1 MHLKKLP
8 TYFVK
13 GDQRKAVYHTVLAR
27 ELQAAGW
34 KVEGEEQAS
43 KPKTVAPAPVAAPE
57 VVEEA
62 PEPIEAVS
70 ELAEDVNLDEMT
82 RAELVVFAEKN
93 DIEFKSYASKA
104 EILEACKEFVN
115 G

>member
-27 ELQAAGW
+27 ELHAAGW
-34 KVEGEEQAS
+34 APEAGEQVAE
-43 KPKTVAPAPVAAPE
+43 PKTVSPATVAVQEAPTQAEPVAE
-57 VVEEA
+57 VKKEE
-62 PEPIEAVS
+62 
-70 ELAEDVNLDEMT
+70 VNLDEMT
-82 RAELVVFAEKN
+82 RAELITFAEEN

-104 EILEACKEFVN
+104 EILEACKEFVD

>member
-13 GDQRKAVYHTVLAR
+13 GDQRKAVYYTVLAR

-34 KVEGEEQAS
+34 APETGEQVTE
-43 KPKTVAPAPVAAPE
+43 PKTVSPATVAVQEAPAQVEPVAE
-57 VVEEA
+57 VKEEA
-62 PEPIEAVS
+62 
-70 ELAEDVNLDEMT
+70 NLDEMT
-82 RAELVVFAEKN
+82 RAELITFAEEN
-93 DIEFKSYASKA
+93 NIEFKSYGSKA
-104 EILEACKEFVN
+104 EILEACKEFVD